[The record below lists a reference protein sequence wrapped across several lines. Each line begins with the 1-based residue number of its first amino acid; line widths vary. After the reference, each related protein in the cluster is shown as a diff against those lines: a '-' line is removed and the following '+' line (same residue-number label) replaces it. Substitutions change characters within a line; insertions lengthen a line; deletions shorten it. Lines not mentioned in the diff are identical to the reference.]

1 VEVTNL
7 RPTVP
12 WMLNEKNEV
21 PSDGTDGIAFDALT
35 DAQNLK
41 PNSGYAIL

>member
-7 RPTVP
+7 RPTVTG
-12 WMLNEKNEV
+12 LNEKNEVV

-35 DAQNLK
+35 DAQK
-41 PNSGYAIL
+41 I